1 MAKAIKISLENY
13 KKICTI
19 AKKER
24 RSRKT
29 IIDIAIENYPQKISE
44 K

>member
-1 MAKAIKISLENY
+1 MAKAIKISDENY
-13 KKICTI
+13 KKICMI

-29 IIDIAIENYPQKISE
+29 IIDIAIENYPQRVLE